1 MSKYK
6 LAAISDIHGN
16 AEAFQAVLQ
25 DIDRQGVDGIVVC
38 GDMVVYCPQPE
49 EVIEILKARRDIRG
63 IIIGNTDRYLIEQR
77 EFSSTQ
83 VWQQDLL
90 RLFDW
95 TMDRIGQSGMNWL
108 RSLAKT
114 YRFEDI
120 LFVHGSP
127 RDDEEGIYQDRIDS
141 HITQVILEARA
152 RAVVCGHTHLRPFV
166 KNIVGN
172 NCVDQTLVANL
183 CSVGLPFDGDAR
195 ASYAIIENH
204 GVGPEITF
212 RRVDYAIRNVIGL
225 LKGLDVPGAKTTEYN
240 LLYARPKQFEPI
252 YNGMVSP
259 TL

>member
-1 MSKYK
+1 MGRYK

-16 AEAFQAVLQ
+16 AEALHAVLR

-38 GDMVVYCPQPE
+38 GDLVVYCPQPE
-49 EVIEILKARRDIRG
+49 DVITVLQERSDIRG
-63 IIIGNTDRYLIEQR
+63 IISGNTDRYLIEQR

-83 VWQQDLL
+83 VWQRELL
-90 RLFDW
+90 QLFGW
-95 TMDRIGQSGMNWL
+95 TMDRIGPSGMTWL

-127 RDDEEGIYQDRIDS
+127 RDDEEGIYQDRMDKDLA
-141 HITQVILEARA
+141 QVILETKA
-152 RAVVCGHTHLRPFV
+152 RAVVCGHTHLRPFI
-166 KNIVGN
+166 KNITGDT
-172 NCVDQTLVANL
+172 CVNQTLVANL

-240 LLYARPKQFEPI
+240 LLYARPKQLEPI
-252 YNGMVSP
+252 YNGAAVSVG
-259 TL
+259 

>member
-1 MSKYK
+1 MDIYK

-16 AEAFQAVLQ
+16 AEALRAVLQ

-38 GDMVVYCPQPE
+38 GDLVVYCPQPE
-49 EVIEILKARRDIRG
+49 EVIEILKVRRDIQA
-63 IIIGNTDRYLIEQR
+63 IISGNTDRYLIEQR
-77 EFSSTQ
+77 EFSSPEA
-83 VWQQDLL
+83 WQQDLL
-90 RLFDW
+90 QLFGW

-108 RSLAKT
+108 RSLGKT

-127 RDDEEGIYQDRIDS
+127 RDDEEGIYQDRINTNL
-141 HITQVILEARA
+141 TQIILETKS
-152 RAVVCGHTHLRPFV
+152 RAVICGHTHLRPFV
-166 KNIVGN
+166 KNIKSDTCIN
-172 NCVDQTLVANL
+172 QTLVANL

-225 LKGLDVPGAKTTEYN
+225 LKGLNVPGAKTTEYN
-240 LLYARPKQFEPI
+240 LLYAKPKQPEPI
-252 YNGMVSP
+252 YNSMATP
-259 TL
+259 AR